1 MEQEQG
7 ETIAAFKSSCETK
20 SPRIK
25 ERTYNQVNLACYKWL
40 LIQGSE
46 NIPINGTILQEKAA
60 SDGWL
65 NAWKT
70 RYNN

>member
-7 ETIAAFKSSCETK
+7 KTIAALKSSCETK
-20 SPRIK
+20 NPRIK
-25 ERTYNQVNLACYKWL
+25 ERTYKQVNSACYKWL

-46 NIPINGTILQEKAA
+46 NILINGTILQEKAA
-60 SDGWL
+60 SDGCL

-70 RYNN
+70 RYNI